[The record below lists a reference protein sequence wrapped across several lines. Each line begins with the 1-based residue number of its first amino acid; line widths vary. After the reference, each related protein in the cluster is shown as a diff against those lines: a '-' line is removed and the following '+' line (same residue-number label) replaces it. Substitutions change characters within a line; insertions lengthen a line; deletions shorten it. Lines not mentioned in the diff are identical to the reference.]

1 MPGSRRCC
9 CPTTVNRWCWRS
21 PDERFLRRAV
31 MRDNEGRETP
41 EAPPP
46 PPMTVHCPHCST
58 GYLLP
63 DHLVGPGGARVRCPQ
78 CAGDFVVVRDAAGD
92 AAPAPAAS
100 APASGP
106 ASPPPAPPEAIA
118 AAVLDDLVHDLG
130 DGLSEARARG
140 HVLSEHGP
148 AILDAYAEYLRRAGP
163 GVTPQAFRLA
173 LRDRCGVDLT
183 PRP

>member
-1 MPGSRRCC
+1 M
-9 CPTTVNRWCWRS
+9 
-21 PDERFLRRAV
+21 
-31 MRDNEGRETP
+31 
-41 EAPPP
+41 
-46 PPMTVHCPHCST
+46 
-58 GYLLP
+58 
-63 DHLVGPGGARVRCPQ
+63 RCPQ

-106 ASPPPAPPEAIA
+106 AAPPPAPPEAIA